1 VKSESILSDRSVASE
16 AALTPAPDT
25 RYYIAS
31 LKHTVRDH
39 EHITFWGADHR
50 GYVLVIQDGHTGEY
64 TLAEAQRLN
73 DGLDCLAVPVD
84 AVKALLSP
92 QPYYRNGWGHAARFY
107 DTPGPVVDN
116 TRANWN
122 RLIAAALPGQVYK
135 PKPEV
140 CRRTRRSF
148 ALEVGSAPG
157 SQADTNGPAQMMNPE
172 SLRPNWQED
181 RKSVV

>member
-1 VKSESILSDRSVASE
+1 MNADSFSSDRGASSVA
-16 AALTPAPDT
+16 ATVPAPV

-31 LKHTVRDH
+31 VKHTIRDH
-39 EHITFWGADHR
+39 EHITFWGKDHR
-50 GYVLVIQDGHTGEY
+50 GYVLVIKDGHTGEY

-73 DGLDCLAVPVD
+73 DGLDCIAVPVD

-92 QPYYRNGWGHAARFY
+92 KPYFRDSRGTAIRFY

-122 RLIAAALPGQVYK
+122 RLIAAALPGQVHK

-140 CRRTRRSF
+140 YRGARRSF
-148 ALEVGSAPG
+148 ALPPG
-157 SQADTNGPAQMMNPE
+157 TQADNASPRSDEKDSQ
-172 SLRPNWQED
+172 
-181 RKSVV
+181 